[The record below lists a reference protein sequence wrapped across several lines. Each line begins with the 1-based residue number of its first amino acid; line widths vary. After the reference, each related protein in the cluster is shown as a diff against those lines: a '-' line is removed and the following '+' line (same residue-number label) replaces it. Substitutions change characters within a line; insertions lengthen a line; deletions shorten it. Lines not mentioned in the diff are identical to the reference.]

1 MTENSGQNE
10 NERLKRL
17 RERRK
22 EKEAPK
28 IPEPVKL
35 QTLSPQTV
43 ETEAE
48 RERRLRNRRNAGTRW
63 FSAFLTLVFGGLAA
77 GYAFLPQ
84 YRFSDIIITG
94 MDKINKNEIIY
105 FTGAAGKPV
114 FAVNPEQIRT
124 TLLQHYQDIYD
135 ASVTIDFP
143 AEMRIELTERVP
155 VVEWDFGGSR
165 FWIDKDGMVLNESRS
180 QAETIHVF
188 ADSYPGSL
196 SQEDR
201 NIPAYFSK
209 DVLKTIVTMGSH
221 VPEGKPLI
229 YTYKNG
235 FGWDT
240 DEGWRIFFGKN
251 DSDIDEKLRMQ
262 ESLTKYFQ
270 ENEIQPILV
279 SLEFKDAPYYRFM
292 EN

>member
-1 MTENSGQNE
+1 MTENNAAPE
-10 NERLKRL
+10 NERLRKL

-35 QTLSPQTV
+35 QTLYAQNQ

-48 RERRLRNRRNAGTRW
+48 KERRLKNRQNAGARW
-63 FSAFLTLVFGGLAA
+63 LSGILAFIFGALAA
-77 GYAFLPQ
+77 GYSFLPEF
-84 YRFSDIIITG
+84 RFSDVVITG
-94 MDKINKNEIIY
+94 MDKINKNEIVY
-105 FTGAAGKPV
+105 FSGALGKPV
-114 FAVNPEQIRT
+114 FAVNPVQVRS
-124 TLLQHYQDIYD
+124 TLLQRYQDIYD
-135 ASVTIDFP
+135 AVVTIDFP

-165 FWIDKDGMVLNESRS
+165 FWIDKDGMVLNSSRS
-180 QAETIHVF
+180 RDETIHVY
-188 ADSYPGSL
+188 ADSYPGAL

-201 NIPAYFSK
+201 NVPLYFSK
-209 DVLKTIVTMGSH
+209 DILKTIVTMGSH

-240 DEGWRIFFGKN
+240 DEGWRVFFGKN
-251 DSDIDEKLRMQ
+251 DSDMDEKLRMQ

-270 ENEIQPILV
+270 KNDIQPILV
-279 SLEFKDAPYYRFM
+279 SLEFKDAPYYRFV

>member
-1 MTENSGQNE
+1 MSEVNGEPEND
-10 NERLKRL
+10 RLRKL

-22 EKEAPK
+22 EREAPK
-28 IPEPVKL
+28 VPEPVKL
-35 QTLSPQTV
+35 QTLYAQNQ
-43 ETEAE
+43 ETEAD
-48 RERRLRNRRNAGTRW
+48 RERKLRRRQNAGARW
-63 FSAFLTLVFGGLAA
+63 FSGILALIFGGMAA

-84 YRFSDIIITG
+84 FRFSDIVITG
-94 MDKINKNEIIY
+94 MEKINKNEIVY
-105 FTGAAGKPV
+105 FSGAVGKPV
-114 FAVNPEQIRT
+114 FAVNPDQVRS
-124 TLLQHYQDIYD
+124 TLLQRYQDIYD
-135 ASVTIDFP
+135 AVVTIDFP

-165 FWIDKDGMVLNESRS
+165 FWIDKDGMVLNESS
-180 QAETIHVF
+180 SKDETIHVY
-188 ADSYPGSL
+188 ADAYPGSL

-201 NIPAYFSK
+201 NVPLYFSK

-240 DEGWRIFFGKN
+240 DEGWRIFFGKT
-251 DSDIDEKLRMQ
+251 DSDMDEKLRMQ
-262 ESLTKYFQ
+262 ASLTKYFQ
-270 ENEIQPILV
+270 ENEIEPILV
-279 SLEFKDAPYYRFM
+279 SLEFKDAPYYRFV

>member
-1 MTENSGQNE
+1 MSETNNGAE
-10 NERLKRL
+10 NERIRKI
-17 RERRK
+17 RERRQ
-22 EKEAPK
+22 EKEAKK
-28 IPEPVKL
+28 IPEPVKI
-35 QTLSPQTV
+35 QTLYTPTK

-48 RERRLRNRRNAGTRW
+48 KERKRIRRQNSWTRW
-63 FSAFLTLVFGGLAA
+63 FAGFLTLVFGGLAA

-84 YRFSDIIITG
+84 YRFSDIVITG
-94 MDKINKNEIIY
+94 MDKINTNEIKY
-105 FTGAAGKPV
+105 FTGAVGKPV
-114 FAVNPEQIRT
+114 FAVNPSQIRSI
-124 TLLQHYQDIYD
+124 LLQRYQDIYD

-143 AEMRIELTERVP
+143 AEMIIELEERIP

-165 FWIDKDGMVLNESRS
+165 FWIDKDGMVLNQSNSRE
-180 QAETIHVF
+180 ETIHVY

-201 NIPAYFSK
+201 NIPLYFSR
-209 DVLKTIVTMGSH
+209 DILKTIITMGSH

-251 DSDIDEKLRMQ
+251 DADMDEKLRMQ
-262 ESLTKYFQ
+262 QSLTKYFR
-270 ENEIQPILV
+270 ENDIQPILV
-279 SLEFKDAPYYRFM
+279 SLEFKDAPYYRFV